1 MMTGCS
7 VIGDSHL
14 RRPGGGTFDLRHMT
28 DDQILAHGQ
37 VRAAWGLALAVDLEG
52 CSPTAIRSR
61 RGIARFAQELCELI
75 EVKRYGPATVV
86 RFGEDP
92 RVSGYSL
99 VQLIETSLVSGH
111 FAEAT
116 NAAYIDVFSCK
127 PFPPQAVEDFCRS
140 WFEASSTRVS
150 LSLRG
155 RANNQGSAR
164 RAELELKSHRP
175 EIDVA
180 CGSHVCR

>member
-1 MMTGCS
+1 MTSCTVVG
-7 VIGDSHL
+7 GPHL
-14 RRPGGGTFDLRHMT
+14 RRPSGATLDLRHLT
-28 DDQILAHGQ
+28 DDQILDHAQ
-37 VRAAWGLALAVDLEG
+37 VRSAWGLALTVDLEG

-61 RGIARFAQELCELI
+61 SGIARFAELLCDLI

-92 RVSGYSL
+92 RVCGYSL

-127 PFPPQAVEDFCRS
+127 PFAPRAAALFCER
-140 WFEASSTRVS
+140 WFGATTSKTS
-150 LSLRG
+150 LILRG
-155 RANNQGSAR
+155 T
-164 RAELELKSHRP
+164 
-175 EIDVA
+175 
-180 CGSHVCR
+180 